1 MNVILIAL
9 DTQRADHLGC
19 YGSARPTSP
28 FLDELAAQGV
38 LFERCYAPNIPTHPS
53 FTTMLSGKEAVTH
66 NVINI
71 GGKVEPAPGVRL
83 LAEILHDNGYYTA
96 AVDNMRRH
104 FPRGFDLYQDYAWDR
119 SVPGVLRK
127 AETVTANVLTTLDTI
142 KTAAKPYFLF
152 VHYWDPHTPYL
163 PPEPYRRRFYPEDR
177 DPYDRL
183 NSSMDKVW
191 AFEPFRWYFHSWM
204 PGVTDT
210 AYVNACYDA
219 ETAYMDEHLRPVF
232 ARLTA
237 LGLDQD
243 TVVIITADHGEVLDE
258 HEGYYDHH
266 GLYEANV
273 HVPLICWSPGRL
285 PAGKR
290 VSGLVQNLDLA
301 PTILDLC
308 GVPNTERME
317 GKSLLPVAFGL
328 RDSNYEEVFFSEATW
343 QVKRAVRRGR
353 WKFIK
358 ALQPSFHAGSPERE
372 LYDVEADPDEQR
384 NVVDQQPAVAAE
396 LEQRLDAYVARRL
409 AETGRSVD
417 PAVEQGVC
425 GTKIGNPPEDP
436 LERENYGRNYRSPV
450 SEPVAPTAITPDPS
464 ELHARG

>member
-1 MNVILIAL
+1 VNVILIAL

-19 YGSARPTSP
+19 YGYPRPTSQ
-28 FLDELAAQGV
+28 FLDELAGQGV

-53 FTTMLSGKEAVTH
+53 FTTMHSGKEAITH

-71 GGKVEPAPGVRL
+71 GGKAEPAPGVRL
-83 LAEILHDNGYYTA
+83 LAEILHEQGYYTA

-119 SVPGVLRK
+119 STPGVLRK
-127 AETVTANVLTTLDTI
+127 AETVTANVLTALDAI
-142 KTAAKPYFLF
+142 KETSKPYFLF

-163 PPEPYRRRFYPEDR
+163 PPEPYRQRFYPAGR
-177 DPYDRL
+177 DPHDRQ
-183 NSSMDKVW
+183 NTSMDKVW
-191 AFEPFRWYFHSWM
+191 AFEPFRWYFHSWL

-232 ARLTA
+232 ARLRE

-243 TVVIITADHGEVLDE
+243 TVVVITADHGEVLDE
-258 HEGYYDHH
+258 HEGHYDHH

-273 HVPLICWSPGRL
+273 HVPLIMWAPGRL
-285 PAGKR
+285 AAGTR
-290 VSGLVQNLDLA
+290 VPGLVQNLDLA

-308 GVPNTERME
+308 GVPNTEGME
-317 GKSLLPVAFGL
+317 GKSLLPCLLGL
-328 RDSNYEEVFFSEATW
+328 RDGNYEEVYFSEATW

-358 ALQPSFHAGSPERE
+358 ALQPSFHPGSPPRE
-372 LYDVEADPDEQR
+372 LYDLAADPEEQR
-384 NVVDQQPAVAAE
+384 NVVEQHPEVAAD
-396 LEQRLDAYVARRL
+396 LERRLDAYVARRL
-409 AETGRSVD
+409 AETGRTVD
-417 PAVEQGVC
+417 PAIEQGVS
-425 GTKIGNPPEDP
+425 GTRIGKPPEDP
-436 LERENYGRNYRSPV
+436 AQRENYGRHYRAPV
-450 SEPVAPTAITPDPS
+450 EAPATPTTVPPDPS
-464 ELHARG
+464 ELHARQ